1 MNRQV
6 ADERVGKIID
16 IFLSHNALT
25 IVMKDKYLNVYLNKG
40 VVHMYSSSGRHA
52 EKQTTDFH
60 GEVKKKIC
68 GIPYL
73 EALQNLCNCVYQ
85 RFSYHQIIL

>member
-40 VVHMYSSSGRHA
+40 VVHMYSLSGRHA

-60 GEVKKKIC
+60 GEVKKKIYVEFLIYK
-68 GIPYL
+68 GVAKSL
-73 EALQNLCNCVYQ
+73 
-85 RFSYHQIIL
+85 